1 MDINSFFH
9 TCAHGTPQT
18 WIRCLGMV
26 ACQVL
31 TKPMVWWAGMK
42 NSSDRERERERLQA
56 CGYRAWPACTPPKK
70 HGTGSPG
77 VALTVWVESWSP
89 VDKMCEAMLWNI
101 VEQQLLHKEGE
112 LWSAS
117 AGGIP
122 VQIRYRRKFGWR
134 TLPNPALYATVR
146 EVPWLRICDWNLTP
160 QQTPHWLRW
169 SLCSSWPWIW
179 VDSQLLGIRSLH
191 YAKQSQVSNLTDLTG
206 LQAWACSDHKIIHL
220 GGLLNVSTEV
230 EGCWSPRMIV
240 LNHRTCP
247 KVIGEKLWKKNG
259 PMWAHQQLC
268 GRMRNGGASTW
279 PPWDPRPSSN
289 NHRPVVAVADPKA
302 RCRRFWRLDLKSSSN
317 KAKAHSGKGL

>member
-1 MDINSFFH
+1 MEPHKLEYAALGWSRARFKLNRWCDEQEWKI
-9 TCAHGTPQT
+9 AH
-18 WIRCLGMV
+18 
-26 ACQVL
+26 
-31 TKPMVWWAGMK
+31 
-42 NSSDRERERERLQA
+42 RERERERVRERERETSGLRLQSMA
-56 CGYRAWPACTPPKK
+56 SMHSAKK

-77 VALTVWVESWSP
+77 VALTVWAESWSLF
-89 VDKMCEAMLWNI
+89 DKMWEAMLWNI
-101 VEQQLLHKEGE
+101 VEQQLPHKDKE

-122 VQIRYRRKFGWR
+122 VQIQYRRIAGN
-134 TLPNPALYATVR
+134 LAGGHCPANPALYATVR
-146 EVPWLRICDWNLTP
+146 KVPWLQICDWNLTP
-160 QQTPHWLRW
+160 QQNPLVIGCAGLCAVRGPESELIPSCWASGRCIMLSSLEPQTW
-169 SLCSSWPWIW
+169 S
-179 VDSQLLGIRSLH
+179 
-191 YAKQSQVSNLTDLTG
+191 DLTG

-220 GGLLNVSTEV
+220 PGLLNVSTEV

-247 KVIGEKLWKKNG
+247 KVIGEKLLKKNG

-302 RCRRFWRLDLKSSSN
+302 RCRRFWRLDPTSSS
-317 KAKAHSGKGL
+317 KAHSGKGL